1 MVTNIKLATETDL
14 EIINHIL
21 RLSKSYW
28 GYDKQFMDRF
38 MNEFRITPEHLH
50 QSKTYLFYVDEK
62 LAGYFGFILT
72 NDGQLEL
79 DNFFLYPDYIGK
91 GLGRRL
97 WQYCCETA
105 QEMGRD
111 EFILWGDPHAEKFY
125 LKMGCEKIGMRP
137 SPVLPNRFAPVFKYQ
152 ISHF

>member
-97 WQYCCETA
+97 WQY
-105 QEMGRD
+105 
-111 EFILWGDPHAEKFY
+111 
-125 LKMGCEKIGMRP
+125 
-137 SPVLPNRFAPVFKYQ
+137 
-152 ISHF
+152 